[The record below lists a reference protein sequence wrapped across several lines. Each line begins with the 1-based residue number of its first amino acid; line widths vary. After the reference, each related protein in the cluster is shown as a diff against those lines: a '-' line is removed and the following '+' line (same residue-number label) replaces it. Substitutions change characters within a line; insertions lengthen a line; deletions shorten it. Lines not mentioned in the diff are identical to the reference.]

1 MLTIEDLKV
10 QVRGREVISN
20 INLSIRPSEIHV
32 LFGPNGAG
40 KTTLLMT
47 LMGFS
52 GYDVISGRIIWKGE
66 DITHLP
72 INERAKRG
80 IGISFQRPPTIRGL
94 KMIQLLEIENQHGQ
108 DIEQLSY
115 DLALQDFMER
125 DINDGFSGGEIKRS
139 EMLQLML
146 QKPSL
151 TLLDE
156 PESGVDL
163 ENIAILG
170 EAINRLLHKRISHHS
185 AETPKEIREHREES
199 GLIITHT
206 GHILN
211 YMDADVGHVLYNGS
225 LGCEGNPREILH
237 CLEELGYEECI
248 RCKTK

>member
-1 MLTIEDLKV
+1 MLVIKNLAVNVKGKPVLKSLNLTIKP
-10 QVRGREVISN
+10 GEV
-20 INLSIRPSEIHV
+20 HV

-40 KTTLLMT
+40 KTTLLMS

-52 GYDVISGRIIWKGE
+52 GYEVASGKIVWNGE

-72 INERAKRG
+72 IHERAKRG

-94 KMIQLLEIENQHGQ
+94 KMLQLLKICNQSGQ
-108 DIEQLSY
+108 DIDQLSY
-115 DLALQDFMER
+115 DLALQSFMER

-139 EMLQLML
+139 EILQLML
-146 QKPSL
+146 QKPLL

-170 EAINRLLHKRISHHS
+170 EAINRLLNKRISHH
-185 AETPKEIREHREES
+185 AAQTPKEIREHRKES

-211 YMDADVGHVLYNGS
+211 YVDADVGHVLYKGA
-225 LGCEGNPREILH
+225 LDCEGNPREILH
-237 CLEELGYEECI
+237 CLEDLGYEECI
-248 RCKTK
+248 RCKRK

>member
-1 MLTIEDLKV
+1 MLTVEDLTV
-10 QVRGREVISN
+10 HVRGRKILEH
-20 INLSIRPSEIHV
+20 INLSIKPGEVHV

-40 KTTLLMT
+40 KTSLLMT

-52 GYDVISGRIIWKGE
+52 GYEVISGRIIWDGE

-72 INERAKRG
+72 VNERARKG

-94 KMIQLLEIENQHGQ
+94 KMIQLLEICNRHGQ
-108 DIEQLSY
+108 DIDQLSY

-146 QKPSL
+146 QKSHL

-185 AETPKEIREHREES
+185 AQTPKDIREHREES

-211 YMDADVGHVLYNGS
+211 YLEADVGHVLYNGS

-248 RCKTK
+248 RCKTN

>member
-1 MLTIEDLKV
+1 MLILENLGVKVKDRQILYNLNLTINP
-10 QVRGREVISN
+10 G
-20 INLSIRPSEIHV
+20 EIHV

-40 KTTLLMT
+40 KTSLLMT

-52 GYDVISGRIIWKGE
+52 GYQVTSGRIIWKGE

-72 INERAKRG
+72 TNERAKRG

-94 KMIQLLEIENQHGQ
+94 KMLQFLEICNQYGQ

-115 DLALQDFMER
+115 DLGLQNFMGR

-146 QKPSL
+146 QKPTL

-170 EAINRLLHKRISHHS
+170 AAINRLLNKRISHHGS
-185 AETPKEIREHREES
+185 QTPKEIREKREES

-211 YMDADVGHVLYNGS
+211 YVDADIGHVLYNGA
-225 LGCEGNPREILH
+225 LDCVGNPREILH
-237 CLEELGYEECI
+237 CLEDLGYEECI
-248 RCKTK
+248 RCKRN